1 MTAPLGQQGEPLGAY
16 HFQQYFYAGEFIMA
30 GGAEEDRPCSE
41 RGSEA
46 LEENRLFFSGGFPR
60 LRCVGEAVADK
71 NTAPDL
77 QGKAS
82 RSFNIRGV
90 RQGTAAVFGFLADTR
105 IGLFG
110 IPATFAPGKSDS
122 GRCFSLKQGGFK
134 LLRLPNWGKNNCEH
148 FVDISLE
155 RYYNTGDE
163 PECANIPALRLETRF
178 ASAERQTVRRV
189 IYD

>member
-1 MTAPLGQQGEPLGAY
+1 MRPHQRVYL
-16 HFQQYFYAGEFIMA
+16 FQQYFYAGKFILA
-30 GGAEEDRPCSE
+30 GGAEEDRPCSG

-46 LEENRLFFSGGFPR
+46 LEENRQFPPGAFPDSGASAR
-60 LRCVGEAVADK
+60 SAADK
-71 NTAPDL
+71 NTDLDL
-77 QGKAS
+77 QGKAP
-82 RSFNIRGV
+82 RSLNIRVV

-122 GRCFSLKQGGFK
+122 GRCFSLKQEGFK

-178 ASAERQTVRRV
+178 VSAERQTVRRV

>member
-1 MTAPLGQQGEPLGAY
+1 MRANTAHQTAKK
-16 HFQQYFYAGEFIMA
+16 
-30 GGAEEDRPCSE
+30 
-41 RGSEA
+41 GSECISGRKA
-46 LEENRLFFSGGFPR
+46 KPLKKTAGFLRGLPPTPARRRDRRRQKHRPGFAGKGTPFLQYPGCPAGDSGGFR
-60 LRCVGEAVADK
+60 
-71 NTAPDL
+71 
-77 QGKAS
+77 
-82 RSFNIRGV
+82 I
-90 RQGTAAVFGFLADTR
+90 FGR
-105 IGLFG
+105 Y
-110 IPATFAPGKSDS
+110 PNWTFRDSSHFCPGKSDP
-122 GRCFSLKQGGFK
+122 GRCFSLKQERFK

>member
-1 MTAPLGQQGEPLGAY
+1 MRTNSLWRAVPKRTDRAPEG
-16 HFQQYFYAGEFIMA
+16 
-30 GGAEEDRPCSE
+30 
-41 RGSEA
+41 GSEA
-46 LEENRLFFSGGFPR
+46 LEENRLFSPGASPDSG
-60 LRCVGEAVADK
+60 
-71 NTAPDL
+71 
-77 QGKAS
+77 AS
-82 RSFNIRGV
+82 ARPPPTKTPTRICRERHPVPSISGLSGR
-90 RQGTAAVFGFLADTR
+90 GTAAVFGFLADTR

-122 GRCFSLKQGGFK
+122 GRCFSLKQEGFK
-134 LLRLPNWGKNNCEH
+134 LLRLPNWDKNNCEH

>member
-1 MTAPLGQQGEPLGAY
+1 MCLRKGEAKPLKKTAGFL
-16 HFQQYFYAGEFIMA
+16 
-30 GGAEEDRPCSE
+30 
-41 RGSEA
+41 RGS
-46 LEENRLFFSGGFPR
+46 PR
-60 LRCVGEAVADK
+60 LRHVGEAAADK
-71 NTAPDL
+71 NTDPNL
-77 QGKAS
+77 QGKAP
-82 RSFNIRGV
+82 RSFNIRAV
-90 RQGTAAVFGFLADTR
+90 RQGTAAVFGFLADIR
-105 IGLFG
+105 IGFFG

-122 GRCFSLKQGGFK
+122 GRCFSLKQEGFK

-155 RYYNTGDE
+155 RYYNTEDE

>member
-1 MTAPLGQQGEPLGAY
+1 MLRKGEAKPLKKSACFLQ
-16 HFQQYFYAGEFIMA
+16 
-30 GGAEEDRPCSE
+30 
-41 RGSEA
+41 
-46 LEENRLFFSGGFPR
+46 RLPR
-60 LRCVGEAVADK
+60 LWHIGETAADK
-71 NTAPDL
+71 NTDPDL
-77 QGKAS
+77 QGKAL
-82 RSFNIRGV
+82 RSFNVRGA
-90 RQGTAAVFGFLADTR
+90 RDGDSGGFEFSADTR

-122 GRCFSLKQGGFK
+122 GRCFSLKQEGFK

>member
-1 MTAPLGQQGEPLGAY
+1 MRANSFWRAVPKRTDHAPEGEVVPLKKTACFLRGLPPTPVRLRGRRRRKLRPGFAGKGTPFL
-16 HFQQYFYAGEFIMA
+16 QYPGCSAG
-30 GGAEEDRPCSE
+30 D
-41 RGSEA
+41 
-46 LEENRLFFSGGFPR
+46 SGG
-60 LRCVGEAVADK
+60 
-71 NTAPDL
+71 
-77 QGKAS
+77 
-82 RSFNIRGV
+82 
-90 RQGTAAVFGFLADTR
+90 FGFLADTR

-122 GRCFSLKQGGFK
+122 GRCFSLKQEGFK

>member
-1 MTAPLGQQGEPLGAY
+1 
-16 HFQQYFYAGEFIMA
+16 MA
-30 GGAEEDRPCSE
+30 GGAGEDRPCSE
-41 RGSEA
+41 RGSGA
-46 LEENRLFFSGGFPR
+46 LEENRLFPPATSLTPARRRGCHR
-60 LRCVGEAVADK
+60 Q
-71 NTAPDL
+71 NTDPDL

-82 RSFNIRGV
+82 RSFNVRVV
-90 RQGTAAVFGFLADTR
+90 RQGTAAVFGFLADIR

-110 IPATFAPGKSDS
+110 IPATFAPGKSHS
-122 GRCFSLKQGGFK
+122 GRCFSLKQEGFK

-178 ASAERQTVRRV
+178 VSAERQTVRRV

>member
-1 MTAPLGQQGEPLGAY
+1 MLRKE
-16 HFQQYFYAGEFIMA
+16 
-30 GGAEEDRPCSE
+30 SK
-41 RGSEA
+41 A
-46 LEENRLFFSGGFPR
+46 LEEKRRFSPGASLASACRRGCRRQKHRPGFAGKGTPFLQYPGR
-60 LRCVGEAVADK
+60 PAGDSGSFCV
-71 NTAPDL
+71 
-77 QGKAS
+77 
-82 RSFNIRGV
+82 
-90 RQGTAAVFGFLADTR
+90 LADTQ

-122 GRCFSLKQGGFK
+122 GRCFSLKQEGFK

>member
-1 MTAPLGQQGEPLGAY
+1 MLSYQSVCL
-16 HFQQYFYAGEFIMA
+16 FQQYFCAGEFIMA
-30 GGAEEDRPCSE
+30 GGAEEGRPYSG
-41 RGSEA
+41 REA
-46 LEENRLFFSGGFPR
+46 KPLKKSVCFLRGGF
-60 LRCVGEAVADK
+60 LQFRCVGEAAADK
-71 NTAPDL
+71 NTDPDL
-77 QGKAS
+77 QGQAL
-82 RSFNIRGV
+82 RSFNVRVIRDGDS
-90 RQGTAAVFGFLADTR
+90 GGFFGFLADAR

-110 IPATFAPGKSDS
+110 IPATFSPGKSDS
-122 GRCFSLKQGGFK
+122 GYCFPLKQARFK
-134 LLRLPNWGKNNCEH
+134 LLRLPNWGKKNYEP

>member
-1 MTAPLGQQGEPLGAY
+1 MRTNSLWRVVPKRTDHAPE
-16 HFQQYFYAGEFIMA
+16 
-30 GGAEEDRPCSE
+30 GGS
-41 RGSEA
+41 GA
-46 LEENRLFFSGGFPR
+46 LEEKRLFSPATSPTPVRLRGRRRQKHRPGFAGKGTPFLQCPGRPAGESGG
-60 LRCVGEAVADK
+60 
-71 NTAPDL
+71 
-77 QGKAS
+77 
-82 RSFNIRGV
+82 
-90 RQGTAAVFGFLADTR
+90 FGFLADTR

-122 GRCFSLKQGGFK
+122 GCCFSLKQEGFK
-134 LLRLPNWGKNNCEH
+134 LLRLPNWSKNNCEH

>member
-1 MTAPLGQQGEPLGAY
+1 MCLRKEGK
-16 HFQQYFYAGEFIMA
+16 
-30 GGAEEDRPCSE
+30 
-41 RGSEA
+41 A
-46 LEENRLFFSGGFPR
+46 LEENRLFSPEASPDSGTSARPPPTKTPPR
-60 LRCVGEAVADK
+60 ICRERHSVSSISGS
-71 NTAPDL
+71 P
-77 QGKAS
+77 G
-82 RSFNIRGV
+82 RGI
-90 RQGTAAVFGFLADTR
+90 AAVFGFLADTR

-122 GRCFSLKQGGFK
+122 GRCFSLKQEGFK

>member
-1 MTAPLGQQGEPLGAY
+1 MLPHQSVCL
-16 HFQQYFYAGEFIMA
+16 FQQYFYAGKFILA
-30 GGAEEDRPCSE
+30 GGAEEDRPCSG
-41 RGSEA
+41 RGSGA
-46 LEENRLFFSGGFPR
+46 LEENRLFSPGASPDSG
-60 LRCVGEAVADK
+60 
-71 NTAPDL
+71 
-77 QGKAS
+77 AS
-82 RSFNIRGV
+82 ARPPPTKTPTRICRERHPVPAMSGLPGA
-90 RQGTAAVFGFLADTR
+90 GTAAAFGFLADTR

-110 IPATFAPGKSDS
+110 IPATFATGKSHS
-122 GRCFSLKQGGFK
+122 GRCFSLKQKGFK

-155 RYYNTGDE
+155 RYYNTEDE

>member
-1 MTAPLGQQGEPLGAY
+1 MLRKGEAKPLKKTACFL
-16 HFQQYFYAGEFIMA
+16 
-30 GGAEEDRPCSE
+30 
-41 RGSEA
+41 RG
-46 LEENRLFFSGGFPR
+46 LPPR
-60 LRCVGEAVADK
+60 LRCVGEAAADK
-71 NTAPDL
+71 NTDPDL
-77 QGKAS
+77 QGKAP
-82 RSFNIRGV
+82 RSFNIRVV

-110 IPATFAPGKSDS
+110 IPATFVPGKSDS
-122 GRCFSLKQGGFK
+122 DRCFSLKQEGFK
-134 LLRLPNWGKNNCEH
+134 LLRLPNWGNINCEH

-178 ASAERQTVRRV
+178 APAERQTVRRV

>member
-1 MTAPLGQQGEPLGAY
+1 M
-16 HFQQYFYAGEFIMA
+16 
-30 GGAEEDRPCSE
+30 C
-41 RGSEA
+41 
-46 LEENRLFFSGGFPR
+46 
-60 LRCVGEAVADK
+60 LRKGEAKPLKKTACFLRGLPPTLAHRRGRRRQ
-71 NTAPDL
+71 NTDPDL
-77 QGKAS
+77 QGKAP
-82 RSFNIRGV
+82 RSFNVRVV
-90 RQGTAAVFGFLADTR
+90 RQGTAAFFGFSADTQ

-110 IPATFAPGKSDS
+110 IPATFAPGKSHS
-122 GRCFSLKQGGFK
+122 GRCFSLKQEGFK

>member
-1 MTAPLGQQGEPLGAY
+1 MRANSLWRAVPKRTDRAPK
-16 HFQQYFYAGEFIMA
+16 
-30 GGAEEDRPCSE
+30 
-41 RGSEA
+41 
-46 LEENRLFFSGGFPR
+46 
-60 LRCVGEAVADK
+60 GEAK
-71 NTAPDL
+71 PLKKTACFLRGLPL
-77 QGKAS
+77 TPVRRQGRRRQKHQPGFAGKGTP
-82 RSFNIRGV
+82 SFNIRVIRDRDSG
-90 RQGTAAVFGFLADTR
+90 GFGFLADTR

-110 IPATFAPGKSDS
+110 IPATFAPGKSHS
-122 GRCFSLKQGGFK
+122 GRCFSLKQEGFK

>member
-1 MTAPLGQQGEPLGAY
+1 MLPHQCVYL
-16 HFQQYFYAGEFIMA
+16 FQQYFYAGQFIMA

-41 RGSEA
+41 RESKA
-46 LEENRLFFSGGFPR
+46 LEENRQFSPGASPDSGASARP
-60 LRCVGEAVADK
+60 AADK

-77 QGKAS
+77 QGKAP
-82 RSFNIRGV
+82 RSCNIRVV
-90 RQGTAAVFGFLADTR
+90 RQGTAAAFGFLTDTR

-110 IPATFAPGKSDS
+110 IPATFAPGKSDP
-122 GRCFSLKQGGFK
+122 GRCFSLKQEGFK
-134 LLRLPNWGKNNCEH
+134 LLRLPNLDNKKCEF

-155 RYYNTGDE
+155 RQYNTEDE

-178 ASAERQTVRRV
+178 VSAERQTVRRV